1 MMRHPEEAAPRRTL
15 LTSLTSWLDAGAGLA
30 NFDSAKI
37 DHIDWMRVVPFIGMH
52 LACFAIIFVGVS
64 TTAVVTAVVK
74 PRLRRTSSAV
84 RSRQIAS
91 AASGRL
97 SATTTAR

>member
-52 LACFAIIFVGVS
+52 LACFEMRLRANQVAGRDGAIIGPECGD
-64 TTAVVTAVVK
+64 A
-74 PRLRRTSSAV
+74 
-84 RSRQIAS
+84 
-91 AASGRL
+91 
-97 SATTTAR
+97 